1 MGVALVNAR
10 LFDQTQQLLKET
22 EQRNAELAVINAIQ
36 EGMSR
41 SLDFR
46 AIIDLVGAKL
56 ADQFGTGDISKD
68 DFPQIPTQ
76 SPHVIVGSAND
87 VFYSVTERGFGHAV
101 AVITIG
107 VASCVLAY
115 SGIESV
121 IQTAGLVQSWRD
133 ISKAYWFLALT
144 VGVVTPLI
152 SAGFKA
158 TMPKG
163 ANLDPDPEG
172 ENEIILGID
181 ESGNYYI
188 DGRGVAKDALED
200 QLRAKYTN
208 REKDKILYLK
218 ADNQLAYGSVQA
230 AIEIARTAGVR
241 VIAAVTDRD
250 GGLFAAEAAKDKK
263 EGK

>member
-1 MGVALVNAR
+1 M
-10 LFDQTQQLLKET
+10 
-22 EQRNAELAVINAIQ
+22 
-36 EGMSR
+36 GMS
-41 SLDFR
+41 
-46 AIIDLVGAKL
+46 VG
-56 ADQFGTGDISKD
+56 
-68 DFPQIPTQ
+68 
-76 SPHVIVGSAND
+76 
-87 VFYSVTERGFGHAV
+87 
-101 AVITIG
+101 
-107 VASCVLAY
+107 
-115 SGIESV
+115 
-121 IQTAGLVQSWRD
+121 TAGQSQVKSEPNVVPMIDVMLVLL
-133 ISKAYWFLALT
+133 IIFMI
-144 VGVVTPLI
+144 VTPLI

-172 ENEIILGID
+172 ENEVILGID

-188 DGRGVAKDALED
+188 DGRGVAKEALED
-200 QLRAKYTN
+200 QLKAKYTN

-250 GGLFAAEAAKDKK
+250 GGLFAAEEAKKKK